1 MTIKQLIPSKI
12 IKSLVDMEA
21 LMDTKLN
28 YQKYRNTLK
37 SAKLPVLPYFGIPF
51 LKIVKR
57 FNFIDFFF
65 RYIFKRFD
73 DDRCGK

>member
-37 SAKLPVLPYFGIPF
+37 SAKLPVLPYFGIPI
-51 LKIVKR
+51 LYILNVL
-57 FNFIDFFF
+57 ILLIFFQVYF
-65 RYIFKRFD
+65 
-73 DDRCGK
+73 